1 VSGVRS
7 ALEEWSAT
15 DPELL
20 DTERLADD
28 LVELERVSG
37 LLEAVRLQWLEIF
50 ARKQGHHDQGYP
62 SPTAFLTARCGMRA
76 GRAHTAVT
84 RAHSLSETPIVM
96 QAWVGERISSDQA
109 NELFRVASLAAEESL
124 RPKRP
129 WWTR

>member
-1 VSGVRS
+1 VRS

-20 DTERLADD
+20 NSDRLADD

-37 LLEAVRLQWLEIF
+37 LLEAVRLQWLEVF
-50 ARKQGHHDQGYP
+50 ARKQGHHDHGYP

-76 GRAHTAVT
+76 GRAHAAVA
-84 RAHSLSETPIVM
+84 RAHSLSDAPAVL
-96 QAWVGERISSDQA
+96 QAWAGERISTDQA
-109 NELFRVASLAAEESL
+109 TELLRVASLAAEESL